1 VSPALRFTASRGAF
15 LFATS
20 LALSLL
26 VGFGVSAARRPTP
39 TQASEA
45 PSCQFAIERVGVGV
59 ECLAGPLPGSTARP
73 GDRVT
78 KGGSVVGRM
87 SPAAL
92 AALEVPIDPNRAS
105 EAELTSLPGI
115 GPHLARQIASY
126 RMLHG
131 PFAGAED
138 LLRVRGI
145 GERTLARLRPRL
157 AFSR

>member
-1 VSPALRFTASRGAF
+1 

-20 LALSLL
+20 LGLTLL

-39 TQASEA
+39 AQATEA
-45 PSCQFAIERVGVGV
+45 PLCRFAIERVGVGV
-59 ECLAGPLPGSTARP
+59 ECLAGPLPGSAARA

-78 KGGSVVGRM
+78 KGGRVLGRM

-92 AALEVPIDPNRAS
+92 AALEVPIDPNHAS

-115 GPHLARQIASY
+115 GPHLARQIAAD
-126 RMLHG
+126 RTLRG
-131 PFAGAED
+131 PFAGPDD
-138 LLRVRGI
+138 LLRVHGI

-157 AFSR
+157 AFTP